1 MRPPLEHEG
10 PLVTESQRP
19 VTVPHSSRYLTD
31 LVRQL
36 CARPHETEWVEF
48 KENYRNPESI
58 GKYISALANSAV
70 LHGKSH
76 GYVLWGVR
84 DSTHEVVG
92 TDFVPGSTKKG
103 NELIEPWLAG
113 LLEPQ
118 VHFHFNEVE
127 VDGSRVVL
135 LEIQR
140 ATSRPVAFQR
150 TEFIRIGSSTRK
162 LRAYPAQ
169 EKQLW
174 RLFLDS
180 AFEDGVAAEHLS
192 GQDILQVLDYP
203 AYFHLLGVPP
213 ADGQDAILKA
223 LAHDQLIK
231 PNQAGGYDIT
241 NLGAILFAR
250 RLAEFPGLKRK
261 AVRVIRYRGSGRT
274 DAEREQEGGK
284 GYATGFDGL
293 VRYVHA
299 WTPSNEVLGPAFRR
313 EIPMFP
319 AVAIRELVANAL
331 IHQDFAM
338 TGAGP
343 MIEIFDRRLEIS
355 NPGEPL
361 VDTKRFLDSQPRSRN
376 EKLAS
381 LMRRL
386 NICEERGSGIDK
398 VVAAV
403 ETFALPAPVFENPPG
418 FTRALLFAHK
428 PLREMD
434 RQERL
439 HACYMHACLRYVT
452 QQPMTNSSLRTRFE
466 IADRNA
472 SMASR
477 ILADAVDEGLIV
489 VADPA
494 AGPRLRRY
502 LPFWAQS

>member
-1 MRPPLEHEG
+1 M
-10 PLVTESQRP
+10 TA
-19 VTVPHSSRYLTD
+19 PHSSRYLAD
-31 LVRQL
+31 LVREL
-36 CARPHETEWVEF
+36 CALAHEIEWVEF
-48 KENYRNPESI
+48 KENYRSPESM
-58 GKYISALANSAV
+58 GRYISALANSAV

-76 GYVLWGVR
+76 GYVLWGVKNG
-84 DSTHEVVG
+84 THELVG
-92 TDFVPGSTKKG
+92 TNFVPGSKKKG
-103 NELIEPWLAG
+103 NELIEPWLAR

-118 VHFHFNEVE
+118 VSFRFEELE

-135 LEIQR
+135 LEVER
-140 ATSRPVAFQR
+140 ATSRPVAFQG

-162 LRAYPAQ
+162 LRDHPTR

-174 RLFLDS
+174 RLFLNY
-180 AFEDGVAAEHLS
+180 AFEDGTAAEHLT
-192 GQDILQVLDYP
+192 GQDILQALDYS
-203 AYFHLLGVPP
+203 AYFHMLGVPLP
-213 ADGQDAILKA
+213 DGRNAILEA
-223 LAHDQLIK
+223 LAHDELIN

-250 RLAEFPGLKRK
+250 RLAKFPGLKRK
-261 AVRVIRYRGSGRT
+261 AVRLSRYRGSGRM

-284 GYATGFDGL
+284 GYAIGFEGL
-293 VRYVHA
+293 VGHIRA

-319 AVAIRELVANAL
+319 PVAIRELVANAL
-331 IHQDFAM
+331 IHQDFTM

-361 VDTKRFLDSQPRSRN
+361 IDTRRFLDTQPRSRN

-386 NICEERGSGIDK
+386 NICEERGTGIDK

-403 ETFALPAPVFENPPG
+403 ESFALPAPVFEKPPG

-428 PLREMD
+428 PFREMD

-439 HACYMHACLRYVT
+439 HACYMHACLRHVT
-452 QQPMTNSSLRTRFE
+452 QQPMTNSSLRARFE
-466 IADRNA
+466 IADKNA
-472 SMASR
+472 SIASR
-477 ILADAVDEGLIV
+477 LLADAVDEGLIV

-494 AGPRLRRY
+494 AGLRLRRY
-502 LPFWAQS
+502 LPFWA